1 MSAQKSVLF
10 YLFIII
16 ISFGCASNKKE
27 EVQFQACTNDW
38 FLQIEKEILTGDGQG
53 HGPDIG
59 SLEWR
64 SVIEF
69 KLGIRSDTGAPSLE
83 SRQWCNYINEHFLQ
97 AYKQA
102 AKADVK
108 NTPLSRALAA

>member
-1 MSAQKSVLF
+1 VGIQQSILLC
-10 YLFIII
+10 LFITII
-16 ISFGCASNKKE
+16 NFGCTSNKKKE
-27 EVQFQACTNDW
+27 MQFQACTNDW

-69 KLGIRSDTGAPSLE
+69 KLGIRNDPKVPPLE
-83 SRQWCNYINEHFLQ
+83 STQWCNYINEHFITEHHQ
-97 AYKQA
+97 REK
-102 AKADVK
+102 
-108 NTPLSRALAA
+108 R